1 MPSPVAK
8 CARIHLRYWCTHVA
22 STANHTAYL
31 NMRRNVCDLG
41 ITFSGLQ
48 QHRLGWAATLGRL
61 VHRSQPAGTLRHV
74 PQVLNLCHMCTHQ
87 PQQQQLWSQHSQ
99 SPPLCPAPPALK
111 PYH

>member
-1 MPSPVAK
+1 MPSPA
-8 CARIHLRYWCTHVA
+8 A
-22 STANHTAYL
+22 SVHGYTCVTGAHTLLQQPTTAYL
-31 NMRRNVCDLG
+31 NMRSNVCDLG

-87 PQQQQLWSQHSQ
+87 IQQQLWSQQSQ